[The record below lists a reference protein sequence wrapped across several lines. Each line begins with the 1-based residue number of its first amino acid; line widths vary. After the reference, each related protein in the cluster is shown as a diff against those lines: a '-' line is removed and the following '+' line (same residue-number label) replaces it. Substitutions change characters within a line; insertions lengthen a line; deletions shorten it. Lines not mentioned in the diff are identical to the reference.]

1 MTQIRGQAGLKLWA
15 SLVLGPSLDFRSSD
29 FMHTYAV
36 TLLPVKHISPLL
48 VEVLPATAGTS
59 RVTPCPFCS
68 ISERGTA
75 ERLSSVPHSPVPLSL
90 TPPVICRLGLSLLAL
105 SVGNRPY
112 SPFVCSRSGCSL
124 KQEQS
129 LHGIRRR

>member
-1 MTQIRGQAGLKLWA
+1 MTQIWGQAGLKLWA
-15 SLVLGPSLDFRSSD
+15 SLVPGPSLDFRSSD

-36 TLLPVKHISPLL
+36 TLLPVKHISPSF

-90 TPPVICRLGLSLLAL
+90 TPPVIYHLGLSLLAL
-105 SVGNRPY
+105 SAGNHLY

-129 LHGIRRR
+129 LRGICRR